1 MKRLN
6 KFFLVLFFINS
17 FSSLYAIDET
27 PETQFTKGINQR
39 TSCQAECPPF
49 KDGFF
54 GRIANFEFES
64 GATTCYVYSK
74 QSPQTA
80 IGKVVNINQHCAK
93 TMRNPIGVS
102 EIVSNTSVV
111 NSHLF
116 TLKNKLNDLYT
127 NTGATSY
134 VNLPKYMVA
143 GLLADENIIDIPTS
157 ITTNEVTL
165 NKGYTNTPNLV
176 SSDLVNPTLISRTV
190 DSLANSVTF
199 VINFLSQSDKI
210 LLSLKVMLFL
220 FVGGLSVLLAVSQQT
235 SKKISKLQNHEDVAE
250 KIFLGVFSLIVF
262 FFSVNKIETS
272 TGQISQTGYQQ
283 IIRPLM
289 YLGINTA
296 DKLTETATSSVL
308 RYKFAGVGV
317 NLQEDFQ
324 ALKDLEYKER
334 IKNNYYKTLLNECK
348 TYYNTDATSHFVS
361 LLNSNTLFPP
371 SEIIYTKG
379 IGTEE
384 KRAVNFYTRMM
395 MNSESYLDKN
405 EVPAVSYC
413 YQMERAYYNSNA
425 FISNLSQKIE
435 NYNSAI
441 SSQMEN
447 KINKMVDLTYKNIS
461 ELGFVSIVNL
471 GTTVMAFDTFS
482 LLGKNENKQEN
493 YEYKMEEFRNQSG
506 FDIQGFA
513 KPEEVGGITGIINSA
528 TYEVLTNAPYYA
540 FVPFADNMLNYIN
553 RVFNPVKES
562 LSALGSGVGAIISL
576 IPFKGEMI
584 GKAVDKVL
592 TTGTNAIV
600 DSIVGMLTIF
610 LLKSIIGALP
620 LIAIIGAGFLVIVFY
635 FLSIEILYIVI
646 PFASIFAFSTGN
658 LDIIKNLIK
667 HTFLLAL
674 KPILIVVSVIMAL
687 FAYDLLNSLNQVVV
701 TGMFEPL
708 FMLANDMQTD
718 SSAGTIENFGNY
730 INGIGAGAILLFLKS
745 TLILAT
751 SFITVFVCFYLVFNG
766 ANIILDILGM
776 RDGGFDVGGIVGDK
790 IESKQSVSKM
800 NTVV

>member
-1 MKRLN
+1 MKILS
-6 KFFLVLFFINS
+6 KFIITIFFLNS
-17 FSSLYAIDET
+17 FVFGIDSI
-27 PETQFTKGINQR
+27 PQTQFTKGVNER
-39 TSCQAECPPF
+39 TSCQVECPPF
-49 KDGFF
+49 KEGFF
-54 GRIANFEFES
+54 GRIADFNFET

-74 QSPQTA
+74 QSFQTA
-80 IGKVVNINQHCAK
+80 IGKVVNINKYCAK
-93 TMRNPIGVS
+93 TTLNPESVN
-102 EIVSNTSVV
+102 EIKSNTSTV

-116 TLKNKLNDLYT
+116 SLKDKMNDLYT
-127 NTGATSY
+127 DAGAIRY
-134 VNLPKYMVA
+134 INLPKYMVA
-143 GLLADENIIDIPTS
+143 GLLADEKIIDIPTS

-165 NKGYTNTPNLV
+165 NSGYTNTPNIV

-190 DSLANSVTF
+190 DALSNSVTF
-199 VINFLSQSDKI
+199 VINFLSSSDKI

-220 FVGGLSVLLAVSQQT
+220 FVGGLSVILAVSEQT
-235 SKKISKLQNHEDVAE
+235 TKKISQIQNHEDVAQ
-250 KIFLGVFSLIVF
+250 KVFLGVFSLIVF
-262 FFSVNKIETS
+262 FFSVNKVETT
-272 TGQISQTGYQQ
+272 TGQLSQTGYQQ
-283 IIRPLM
+283 LIRPLM
-289 YLGINTA
+289 YIGIETA

-308 RYKFAGVGV
+308 RYKFANVGI

-324 ALKDLEYKER
+324 SLKDLEYKETV
-334 IKNNYYKTLLNECK
+334 KNKYYNELFKQCK
-348 TYYNTDATSHFVS
+348 AYYNTDATQYFVKQ
-361 LLNSNTLFPP
+361 LNSNTMFPP

-379 IGTEE
+379 IGGDE
-384 KRAVNFYTRMM
+384 KRAINFYTKGM
-395 MNSESYLDKN
+395 MNSDLYLTQN
-405 EVPAVSYC
+405 EIPAVSYC
-413 YQMERAYYNSNA
+413 YQMERATYNSNA
-425 FISNLSQKIE
+425 FLNNLKFKID

-441 SSQMEN
+441 SNQMEN

-461 ELGFVSIVNL
+461 ELGFISIVNL

-493 YEYKMEEFRNQSG
+493 YEYKLEEFRNQSG
-506 FDIQGFA
+506 YDIQGFA
-513 KPEEVGGITGIINSA
+513 KPEEVGGITGVINSA

-540 FVPFADNMLNYIN
+540 FIPFSDNMLNYIN

-562 LSALGSGVGAIISL
+562 ISAFGSGVGALISL

-620 LIAIIGAGFLVIVFY
+620 LIAIIGAGFLVITFY
-635 FLSIEILYIVI
+635 FLSVEILYIVI

-674 KPILIVVSVIMAL
+674 KPILIVVSVIMAI
-687 FAYDLLNSLNQVVV
+687 FAYDVLNSLNQVVV
-701 TGMFEPL
+701 AGMFEPL
-708 FMLANDMQTD
+708 FMLTNDIQTD
-718 SSAGTIENFGNY
+718 SGSGTFDMIKNFTHGL
-730 INGIGAGAILLFLKS
+730 GAGAILLFIKS

-751 SFITVFVCFYLVFNG
+751 SFITIFVCFYLVFNG

-776 RDGGFDVGGIVGDK
+776 RDGGFDIGGVIGDK
-790 IESKQSVSKM
+790 VESKHSVAKM

>member
-1 MKRLN
+1 MKMLN
-6 KFFLVLFFINS
+6 KFIITVLFLNS
-17 FSSLYAIDET
+17 AIFGADTTT
-27 PETQFTKGINQR
+27 PETQFTKGVNER
-39 TSCQAECPPF
+39 TSCQVECPPF

-93 TMRNPIGVS
+93 TMLNPTNVN
-102 EIVSNTSVV
+102 EIKSNTNTV

-116 TLKNKLNDLYT
+116 TLKDKLNDLYT
-127 NTGATSY
+127 NTGTTKY
-134 VNLPKYMVA
+134 INLPKYMVA
-143 GLLADENIIDIPTS
+143 GLLADEKIIDIPTS

-165 NKGYTNTPNLV
+165 NSGYTNTPNLV

-190 DSLANSVTF
+190 DALSNSVTF
-199 VINFLSQSDKI
+199 IINFLSSSDKI

-220 FVGGLSVLLAVSQQT
+220 FVGALSILLALSEQT
-235 SKKISKLQNHEDVAE
+235 TKKISKLQNHEDIAQKV
-250 KIFLGVFSLIVF
+250 FLGVFSLIVF
-262 FFSVNKIETS
+262 FFSINKVETT
-272 TGQISQTGYQQ
+272 TGQLSQTGYQQ
-283 IIRPLM
+283 LIRPLM
-289 YLGINTA
+289 YVGVETA

-324 ALKDLEYKER
+324 ALKDLEFKER

-348 TYYNTDATSHFVS
+348 TYYNTDATSQYVS

-379 IGTEE
+379 LAGEE
-384 KRAVNFYTRMM
+384 KRAINFYTRGM
-395 MNSESYLDKN
+395 MNGEAYLTQN
-405 EVPAVSYC
+405 EIPAVSYC
-413 YQMERAYYNSNA
+413 YQIERASYNSNA
-425 FISNLSQKIE
+425 FLSNLSFKIE

-441 SSQMEN
+441 STQMEN
-447 KINKMVDLTYKNIS
+447 KINKIVDLTYKNIS

-493 YEYKMEEFRNQSG
+493 YEYKLEEFRNQSG
-506 FDIQGFA
+506 YDIQGFA
-513 KPEEVGGITGIINSA
+513 KPEEVGGITGVINSA

-540 FVPFADNMLNYIN
+540 FIPFSDNLLNYIN
-553 RVFNPVKES
+553 RVFNPIKES
-562 LSALGSGVGAIISL
+562 IGAIGSGVGTLISL

-584 GKAVDKVL
+584 GKAVDKIL

-620 LIAIIGAGFLVIVFY
+620 LIAIIGAGFLVITFY
-635 FLSIEILYIVI
+635 FLSVEILYIVI

-674 KPILIVVSVIMAL
+674 KPILIVVSVIMAI
-687 FAYDLLNSLNQVVV
+687 FAYDVLNSLNQVVV
-701 TGMFEPL
+701 AGMFEPL
-708 FMLANDMQTD
+708 FMLTNDIQAD
-718 SSAGTIENFGNY
+718 SGSGTFDMIQNFAHGL
-730 INGIGAGAILLFLKS
+730 GAGAILLFLKS
-745 TLILAT
+745 TLLLAT
-751 SFITVFVCFYLVFNG
+751 SFITIFVCFYLVFNG

-776 RDGGFDVGGIVGDK
+776 RDGGFDVGGVIGDK
-790 IESKQSVSKM
+790 VESKHSVAKM

>member
-1 MKRLN
+1 MKMLN
-6 KFFLVLFFINS
+6 KFTITVLFLNS
-17 FSSLYAIDET
+17 AIFGADTTT
-27 PETQFTKGINQR
+27 PETQFTKGVNER
-39 TSCQAECPPF
+39 TSCQVECPPF

-64 GATTCYVYSK
+64 GATTCYIYSK

-93 TMRNPIGVS
+93 TMLNPESVN
-102 EIVSNTSVV
+102 EIKSNTSTV

-116 TLKNKLNDLYT
+116 TLKDKLNDLYT
-127 NTGATSY
+127 NAGTTKY
-134 VNLPKYMVA
+134 INLPKYMVA
-143 GLLADENIIDIPTS
+143 GLLADEKIIDIPIS

-165 NKGYTNTPNLV
+165 NSGYTNTPNLV
-176 SSDLVNPTLISRTV
+176 SSDLVNPILISRTV
-190 DSLANSVTF
+190 DALSNSVTF
-199 VINFLSQSDKI
+199 IINFLSSSDKI

-220 FVGGLSVLLAVSQQT
+220 FVGALSILLALSEQT
-235 SKKISKLQNHEDVAE
+235 TKKISKLQNHEDIAQKV
-250 KIFLGVFSLIVF
+250 FLGVFSLIVF
-262 FFSVNKIETS
+262 FFSVNKIETT
-272 TGQISQTGYQQ
+272 TGQLSQTGYQQ

-348 TYYNTDATSHFVS
+348 TYYNTDATSHYVS

-379 IGTEE
+379 IAEEE
-384 KRAVNFYTRMM
+384 KRAINFYTRGM
-395 MNSESYLDKN
+395 MNGEAYLTQN
-405 EVPAVSYC
+405 EIPAVSYC
-413 YQMERAYYNSNA
+413 YQIERASYNSNA
-425 FISNLSQKIE
+425 FLSNLSFKIE
-435 NYNSAI
+435 NYNSAV
-441 SSQMEN
+441 STQMEN
-447 KINKMVDLTYKNIS
+447 KINKIVDLTYKNIS

-493 YEYKMEEFRNQSG
+493 YEYKLEEFRNQSG
-506 FDIQGFA
+506 YDIQGFA
-513 KPEEVGGITGIINSA
+513 KPEEVGGITGLINSA

-540 FVPFADNMLNYIN
+540 FVPFADNILKYIN

-562 LSALGSGVGAIISL
+562 ISAWTSGAETILSIM
-576 IPFKGEMI
+576 PFTR
-584 GKAVDKVL
+584 AFPKVL
-592 TTGTNAIV
+592 TIGINAV
-600 DSIVGMLTIF
+600 FDSIIGMLTIF

-620 LIAIIGAGFLVIVFY
+620 LIAIIGAGFLVITFY
-635 FLSIEILYIVI
+635 FLSVEILYIVI

-674 KPILIVVSVIMAL
+674 KPILIVFSVIMAL
-687 FAYDLLNSLNQVVV
+687 FAYDMLNSLNQVVV

-708 FMLANDMQTD
+708 FMLANDIQAD
-718 SSAGTIENFGNY
+718 SGSSPLFITGEIAPSH
-730 INGIGAGAILLFLKS
+730 GAGAILLFLKS

-766 ANIILDILGM
+766 ANIMLDILGM
-776 RDGGFDVGGIVGDK
+776 RDGGFDVGGVIGDK
-790 IESKQSVSKM
+790 VESKHSIAKM

>member
-1 MKRLN
+1 MKILN
-6 KFFLVLFFINS
+6 KLFLVLLFINS
-17 FSSLYAIDET
+17 FVYAVDET
-27 PETQFTKGINQR
+27 PETQFTKGVNER
-39 TSCQAECPPF
+39 TSCQVECPPF

-93 TMRNPIGVS
+93 TILNPTSVN
-102 EIVSNTSVV
+102 EIKSNTNTV

-116 TLKNKLNDLYT
+116 TLKDKLNDLYT
-127 NTGATSY
+127 NTGTTSY
-134 VNLPKYMVA
+134 INLPKYMVA
-143 GLLADENIIDIPTS
+143 GLLADERIIDIPTS

-165 NKGYTNTPNLV
+165 NSGYTNTPNLV

-220 FVGGLSVLLAVSQQT
+220 FVGGLSVILAVSQQT
-235 SKKISKLQNHEDVAE
+235 SKKISKMQNHEDVAE
-250 KIFLGVFSLIVF
+250 KIFLGIFSLIVF
-262 FFSVNKIETS
+262 FFSVNKIETT

-289 YLGINTA
+289 YLGVNTA

-324 ALKDLEYKER
+324 ALKDLEYKEK

-425 FISNLSQKIE
+425 FLSNLSQKIE

-506 FDIQGFA
+506 YDIQGFA
-513 KPEEVGGITGIINSA
+513 KPEEVGGITGVINSA

-562 LSALGSGVGAIISL
+562 MSAFSSGVGAIISL

-592 TTGTNAIV
+592 TTGTNAII

-610 LLKSIIGALP
+610 LLKSIVGALP
-620 LIAIIGAGFLVIVFY
+620 LIAIIGAGFLVITFY
-635 FLSIEILYIVI
+635 FLSVEILYIVI

-687 FAYDLLNSLNQVVV
+687 FAYDMLNSLNQVVV

-718 SSAGTIENFGNY
+718 SGSGTFESVGNY

-745 TLILAT
+745 TLVLAT

>member
-1 MKRLN
+1 MKMLN
-6 KFFLVLFFINS
+6 KFIITVLFLNS
-17 FSSLYAIDET
+17 AIFGADTTT
-27 PETQFTKGINQR
+27 PETQFTKGVNER
-39 TSCQAECPPF
+39 TSCQVECPPF

-74 QSPQTA
+74 QSPQIA
-80 IGKVVNINQHCAK
+80 IRKVVNINQHCAK
-93 TMRNPIGVS
+93 TMLNPESVN
-102 EIVSNTSVV
+102 EIKSNTSTV

-116 TLKNKLNDLYT
+116 TLKDKLNDLYT
-127 NTGATSY
+127 NAGITKY

-143 GLLADENIIDIPTS
+143 GLLADEKIIDIPTS
-157 ITTNEVTL
+157 ITMNEVTL
-165 NKGYTNTPNLV
+165 NSGYSNTPNLV
-176 SSDLVNPTLISRTV
+176 SSDLVNSTLISRTV
-190 DSLANSVTF
+190 DALSNSVTF
-199 VINFLSQSDKI
+199 IINFLSSSDKI

-220 FVGGLSVLLAVSQQT
+220 FVGALSILLAVSEQT
-235 SKKISKLQNHEDVAE
+235 TKKISKLQNHEDIAQKV
-250 KIFLGVFSLIVF
+250 FLGVFSLIVF
-262 FFSVNKIETS
+262 FFSVNKIETT
-272 TGQISQTGYQQ
+272 TGQLSQTGYQQ

-348 TYYNTDATSHFVS
+348 TYYNTDATSHYVS

-379 IGTEE
+379 IAEEE
-384 KRAVNFYTRMM
+384 KRAINFYTRGM
-395 MNSESYLDKN
+395 MNGEAYLTQN
-405 EVPAVSYC
+405 EIPAVSYC

-425 FISNLSQKIE
+425 FLSNLSFKIE

-447 KINKMVDLTYKNIS
+447 KINKMIDLTYKNIS

-482 LLGKNENKQEN
+482 LLGQNENKQEN
-493 YEYKMEEFRNQSG
+493 YEYKLEEFRNQSG
-506 FDIQGFA
+506 YDIQGFA
-513 KPEEVGGITGIINSA
+513 KPEEVGGITGVINSA

-540 FVPFADNMLNYIN
+540 FIPFSDNMLNYIN

-562 LSALGSGVGAIISL
+562 IGAIGSGVGALISL
-576 IPFKGEMI
+576 IPFKGEML

-620 LIAIIGAGFLVIVFY
+620 LIAIIGAGFLVITFY
-635 FLSIEILYIVI
+635 FLSVEILYIVI

-674 KPILIVVSVIMAL
+674 KPILIVVSVIIAI
-687 FAYDLLNSLNQVVV
+687 FAYDVLNSLNQVVV
-701 TGMFEPL
+701 AGMFEPL
-708 FMLANDMQTD
+708 FMLTNDIQAD
-718 SSAGTIENFGNY
+718 SGSGTFDMIQNFAHGL
-730 INGIGAGAILLFLKS
+730 GAGAILLFLKS
-745 TLILAT
+745 TLLLAT
-751 SFITVFVCFYLVFNG
+751 SFITIFVCFYLVFNG

-776 RDGGFDVGGIVGDK
+776 RDGGFDVGGVIGDK
-790 IESKQSVSKM
+790 VESKHSVAKM

>member
-1 MKRLN
+1 MKILN
-6 KFFLVLFFINS
+6 KLFLVLLFINS
-17 FSSLYAIDET
+17 FVYAVDET
-27 PETQFTKGINQR
+27 PETQFTKGVNER
-39 TSCQAECPPF
+39 TSCQVECPPF
-49 KDGFF
+49 KDRFF

-80 IGKVVNINQHCAK
+80 IGKVVNVNQHCTK
-93 TMRNPIGVS
+93 TILNPTSVN
-102 EIVSNTSVV
+102 EIKSNTNTV

-116 TLKNKLNDLYT
+116 TLKDKLNDLYT
-127 NTGATSY
+127 NTGTTSY
-134 VNLPKYMVA
+134 INLPKYMVA
-143 GLLADENIIDIPTS
+143 GLLADERIIDIPTS

-165 NKGYTNTPNLV
+165 NSGYTNTPNLV

-220 FVGGLSVLLAVSQQT
+220 FVGGLSVILAVSQQT
-235 SKKISKLQNHEDVAE
+235 TKKISKMQNHEDVAE

-262 FFSVNKIETS
+262 FFSVNKIETT

-289 YLGINTA
+289 YLGVSTA

-348 TYYNTDATSHFVS
+348 TYYNTDATSNYVS

-384 KRAVNFYTRMM
+384 KRPINFYTRSM

-425 FISNLSQKIE
+425 FLSNLSQKIE

-513 KPEEVGGITGIINSA
+513 KPEEVGGITGVINSA

-562 LSALGSGVGAIISL
+562 MSAFSSGVGAIISL

-592 TTGTNAIV
+592 TTGTNAII

-610 LLKSIIGALP
+610 LLKSIVGALP

-635 FLSIEILYIVI
+635 FLSVEILYIVI

-687 FAYDLLNSLNQVVV
+687 FAYDMLNSLNQVVV

-718 SSAGTIENFGNY
+718 SSTGTENFGNY

-745 TLILAT
+745 TLVLAT

>member
-1 MKRLN
+1 MKLIRI
-6 KFFLVLFFINS
+6 FFAILLLNS
-17 FSSLYAIDET
+17 FVFGVESST
-27 PETQFTKGINQR
+27 PETQFTKGVNER
-39 TSCQAECPPF
+39 TNCEAECPPF

-74 QSPQTA
+74 QSPQLA
-80 IGKVVNINQHCAK
+80 IGKVVNVNQHCAK
-93 TMRNPIGVS
+93 TMANPNKVA
-102 EIVSNTSVV
+102 EIDSNTSTV

-116 TLKNKLNDLYT
+116 TLKDKLNDLYT
-127 NTGATSY
+127 DTGATSY

-143 GLLADENIIDIPTS
+143 GLMADERIIDIPTS

-165 NKGYTNTPNLV
+165 NSGYTNTPNIV

-220 FVGGLSVLLAVSQQT
+220 FVGALSVFLAVSEQT
-235 SKKISKLQNHEDVAE
+235 TKKISKLQNHEDTAQKV
-250 KIFLGVFSLIVF
+250 FLGVFSLIVF
-262 FFSVNKIETS
+262 FFSVNKIETT

-283 IIRPLM
+283 IIRPLL
-289 YLGINTA
+289 YFGVTTA

-308 RYKFAGVGV
+308 RYKFANVGV

-324 ALKDLEYKER
+324 SLKDLEHKEE
-334 IKNNYYKTLLNECK
+334 IKNKYYKSILDNCK
-348 TYYNTDATSHFVS
+348 SYYNTDATSHYVKM
-361 LLNSNTLFPP
+361 LNSNTLFPP

-379 IGTEE
+379 IADEE
-384 KRAVNFYTRMM
+384 KRAINFYTRMM
-395 MNSESYLDKN
+395 MNDESYLDKN
-405 EVPAVSYC
+405 ELPAVSYC

-513 KPEEVGGITGIINSA
+513 KPEEVGGITGVINSA

-562 LSALGSGVGAIISL
+562 MSALGSGVGAIISL
-576 IPFKGEMI
+576 IPFKGEII

-592 TTGTNAIV
+592 STGTNAIV
-600 DSIVGMLTIF
+600 DSIVGLITIF
-610 LLKSIIGALP
+610 LLKSIVGALP
-620 LIAIIGAGFLVIVFY
+620 LIAIIGAGFLVITFY
-635 FLSIEILYIVI
+635 FLSVEILYIVI

-687 FAYDLLNSLNQVVV
+687 FAYDMLNSLNQVVV
-701 TGMFEPL
+701 AGMFEPL
-708 FMLANDMQTD
+708 FMLANDIQND
-718 SSAGTIENFGNY
+718 SGSDTFDMAQNIAHGL
-730 INGIGAGAILLFLKS
+730 GAGAILLFLKS
-745 TLILAT
+745 TLVLAT
-751 SFITVFVCFYLVFNG
+751 AFITVFVCFYLVFNG
-766 ANIILDILGM
+766 ANIILDILGI
-776 RDGGFDVGGIVGDK
+776 RDGGFDVGGVIGDK
-790 IESKQSVSKM
+790 IESKHSVSKM

>member
-1 MKRLN
+1 MKMLN
-6 KFFLVLFFINS
+6 KFIITVLFLNS
-17 FSSLYAIDET
+17 AIFGADTT
-27 PETQFTKGINQR
+27 PETQFTKGVNER
-39 TSCQAECPPF
+39 TSCQVECPPF

-93 TMRNPIGVS
+93 TMLNPTNVN
-102 EIVSNTSVV
+102 EIKSNTNTV

-116 TLKNKLNDLYT
+116 TLKDKLNDLYT
-127 NTGATSY
+127 NAGTTKY
-134 VNLPKYMVA
+134 INLPKYMVA
-143 GLLADENIIDIPTS
+143 GLLADEKIIDIPTS

-165 NKGYTNTPNLV
+165 NSGYTNTPNLV

-190 DSLANSVTF
+190 DALSNSVTF
-199 VINFLSQSDKI
+199 IINFLSSSDKI

-220 FVGGLSVLLAVSQQT
+220 FVGALSILLALSEQT
-235 SKKISKLQNHEDVAE
+235 TKKISKLQNHEDIAQKV
-250 KIFLGVFSLIVF
+250 FLGVFSLIVF

-272 TGQISQTGYQQ
+272 TGQLSQTGYQQ

-324 ALKDLEYKER
+324 ALKDLEFKER

-348 TYYNTDATSHFVS
+348 TYYNTDATSQYVS

-379 IGTEE
+379 LAGEE
-384 KRAVNFYTRMM
+384 KRAINFYTRGM
-395 MNSESYLDKN
+395 MNGEAYLTQN
-405 EVPAVSYC
+405 EIPAVSYC
-413 YQMERAYYNSNA
+413 YQIERASYNSNA
-425 FISNLSQKIE
+425 FLSNLSFKIE

-441 SSQMEN
+441 STQMEN
-447 KINKMVDLTYKNIS
+447 KINKIVDLTYKNIS

-493 YEYKMEEFRNQSG
+493 YEYKLEEFRNQSG
-506 FDIQGFA
+506 YDIQGFA
-513 KPEEVGGITGIINSA
+513 KPEEVGGITGLINSA

-540 FVPFADNMLNYIN
+540 FVPFADNILKYIN

-562 LSALGSGVGAIISL
+562 ISAWTSGAETILSIM
-576 IPFKGEMI
+576 PFTR
-584 GKAVDKVL
+584 AFPKVL
-592 TTGTNAIV
+592 TIGINAV
-600 DSIVGMLTIF
+600 FDSIIGMLTIF

-620 LIAIIGAGFLVIVFY
+620 LIAIIGAGFLVITFY
-635 FLSIEILYIVI
+635 FLSVEILYIVI

-674 KPILIVVSVIMAL
+674 KPILIVFSVIMAL
-687 FAYDLLNSLNQVVV
+687 FAYDMLNSLNQVVV

-708 FMLANDMQTD
+708 FMLANDIQAD
-718 SSAGTIENFGNY
+718 SGSSPFFITGEITPSH
-730 INGIGAGAILLFLKS
+730 GAGAILLFLKS

-766 ANIILDILGM
+766 ANIMLDILGM
-776 RDGGFDVGGIVGDK
+776 RDGGFDVGGVIGDK
-790 IESKQSVSKM
+790 VESKHSIAKM

>member
-1 MKRLN
+1 MKMLN
-6 KFFLVLFFINS
+6 KFIITVLFLNS
-17 FSSLYAIDET
+17 AIFGADTTT
-27 PETQFTKGINQR
+27 PETQFTKGVNER
-39 TSCQAECPPF
+39 TSCQVECPPF

-93 TMRNPIGVS
+93 MMLNPTNVN
-102 EIVSNTSVV
+102 EIKSNTNTV

-116 TLKNKLNDLYT
+116 TLKDKLNDLYT
-127 NTGATSY
+127 NTGTTKY

-143 GLLADENIIDIPTS
+143 GLLADEKIIDIPTS
-157 ITTNEVTL
+157 ITMNEVTL
-165 NKGYTNTPNLV
+165 NSGYSNTPNLV
-176 SSDLVNPTLISRTV
+176 SSDLVNSTLISRTV
-190 DSLANSVTF
+190 DALSNSVTF
-199 VINFLSQSDKI
+199 IINFLSSSDKI

-220 FVGGLSVLLAVSQQT
+220 FVGALSILLAVSEQT
-235 SKKISKLQNHEDVAE
+235 TKKISKLQNHEDIAQKV
-250 KIFLGVFSLIVF
+250 FLGVFSLIVF

-272 TGQISQTGYQQ
+272 TGQLSQTGYQQ

-324 ALKDLEYKER
+324 ALKDLEFKER

-348 TYYNTDATSHFVS
+348 TYYNTDATSHYVK

-379 IGTEE
+379 IAEEE
-384 KRAVNFYTRMM
+384 KRAINFYTRMM

-413 YQMERAYYNSNA
+413 YQMERAYYNSKA
-425 FISNLSQKIE
+425 FLSNLSFKIE

-441 SSQMEN
+441 SNQMEN
-447 KINKMVDLTYKNIS
+447 KINKMVDLTYKNMS

-493 YEYKMEEFRNQSG
+493 YEYKLEEFRNQSG
-506 FDIQGFA
+506 YDIQGFA
-513 KPEEVGGITGIINSA
+513 KPEEVGGITGVINSA

-540 FVPFADNMLNYIN
+540 FIPFSDNLLNYIN
-553 RVFNPVKES
+553 RVFNPIKES
-562 LSALGSGVGAIISL
+562 IGAIGSGVGTLISL

-584 GKAVDKVL
+584 GKAVDKIL

-620 LIAIIGAGFLVIVFY
+620 LIAIIGAGFLVITFY
-635 FLSIEILYIVI
+635 FLSVEILYIVI

-674 KPILIVVSVIMAL
+674 KPILIVVSVIMAI
-687 FAYDLLNSLNQVVV
+687 FAYDVLNSLNQVVV
-701 TGMFEPL
+701 AGMFEPL
-708 FMLANDMQTD
+708 FMLTNDIQAD
-718 SSAGTIENFGNY
+718 SGSGTFDMIQNFTHGL
-730 INGIGAGAILLFLKS
+730 GAGAILLFLKS
-745 TLILAT
+745 TLLLAT
-751 SFITVFVCFYLVFNG
+751 SFITIFVCFYLVFNG

-776 RDGGFDVGGIVGDK
+776 RDGGFDVGGMIGDK
-790 IESKQSVSKM
+790 VESKHSVAKM

>member
-1 MKRLN
+1 MKILN
-6 KFFLVLFFINS
+6 KLFLVLLILNS
-17 FSSLYAIDET
+17 IVFGADTTT
-27 PETQFTKGINQR
+27 PETQFTKGVNER
-39 TSCQAECPPF
+39 TSCQVECPPF

-93 TMRNPIGVS
+93 TILNPTSVN
-102 EIVSNTSVV
+102 EIKSNTNTV

-116 TLKNKLNDLYT
+116 TLKDKLNDLYT
-127 NTGATSY
+127 NTGITSY
-134 VNLPKYMVA
+134 INLPKYMVA
-143 GLLADENIIDIPTS
+143 GLLADERIIDIPTS

-165 NKGYTNTPNLV
+165 NSGYTNTPNIV

-220 FVGGLSVLLAVSQQT
+220 FVGGLSVILAVSQQT
-235 SKKISKLQNHEDVAE
+235 TKKISKMQNHEDVAE

-262 FFSVNKIETS
+262 FFSVNKIETT

-289 YLGINTA
+289 YLGVNTA

-348 TYYNTDATSHFVS
+348 TYYNTDATSNYVS

-384 KRAVNFYTRMM
+384 KRPINFYTRSM

-425 FISNLSQKIE
+425 FLSNLSQKIE

-441 SSQMEN
+441 STQMEN

-493 YEYKMEEFRNQSG
+493 YEYKLEEFRNQSG
-506 FDIQGFA
+506 YDIQGFA
-513 KPEEVGGITGIINSA
+513 KPEEVGGITGVINSA

-562 LSALGSGVGAIISL
+562 MSAFSSGVGAIISL

-610 LLKSIIGALP
+610 LLKSIVGALP

-635 FLSIEILYIVI
+635 FLSVEILYIVI

-687 FAYDLLNSLNQVVV
+687 FAYDMLNSLNQVVV
-701 TGMFEPL
+701 AGMFEPL

-718 SSAGTIENFGNY
+718 SGSGTFESVGNY

-745 TLILAT
+745 TLVLAT

>member
-1 MKRLN
+1 MKILN
-6 KFFLVLFFINS
+6 KFFLVLLILNS
-17 FSSLYAIDET
+17 IVFGADTTT
-27 PETQFTKGINQR
+27 PETQFTKGVNER
-39 TSCQAECPPF
+39 TSCQVECPPF

-80 IGKVVNINQHCAK
+80 IGKVVNVNQHCAK
-93 TMRNPIGVS
+93 TILNPTSVN
-102 EIVSNTSVV
+102 EIKSNTNTV

-127 NTGATSY
+127 NTGTTSY
-134 VNLPKYMVA
+134 INLAKYMVA
-143 GLLADENIIDIPTS
+143 GLLADERIIDIPTS

-165 NKGYTNTPNLV
+165 NSGYTNTPNLV

-220 FVGGLSVLLAVSQQT
+220 FVGGLSVILAVSQQT
-235 SKKISKLQNHEDVAE
+235 SKKISKIQNHEDVTE

-262 FFSVNKIETS
+262 FFSVNKIETT

-289 YLGINTA
+289 YLGVNTA

-348 TYYNTDATSHFVS
+348 TYYNTDATSHYVS

-384 KRAVNFYTRMM
+384 KRPINFYTRSM

-425 FISNLSQKIE
+425 FLSNLSQKIE

-441 SSQMEN
+441 STQMEN

-493 YEYKMEEFRNQSG
+493 YEYKLEEFRNQSG
-506 FDIQGFA
+506 YDIQGFA
-513 KPEEVGGITGIINSA
+513 KPEEVGGITGVINSA

-540 FVPFADNMLNYIN
+540 FIPFADNMLNYIN

-562 LSALGSGVGAIISL
+562 MSAFSSGVGAIISL

-610 LLKSIIGALP
+610 LLKSIVGALP

-635 FLSIEILYIVI
+635 FLSVEILYIVI

-667 HTFLLAL
+667 YTFLLAL

-687 FAYDLLNSLNQVVV
+687 FAYDMLNSLNQVVV

-718 SSAGTIENFGNY
+718 SGTGTENFGNY

-745 TLILAT
+745 TLVLAT

>member
-1 MKRLN
+1 MKILN
-6 KFFLVLFFINS
+6 KLFLVLLVINS
-17 FSSLYAIDET
+17 FSSLYAIAET
-27 PETQFTKGINQR
+27 PETQFTKGVNER
-39 TSCQAECPPF
+39 TSCQVECPPF

-80 IGKVVNINQHCAK
+80 IGKVVNVNQHCAK
-93 TMRNPIGVS
+93 TILNPTSVN
-102 EIVSNTSVV
+102 EIKSNTNTV

-116 TLKNKLNDLYT
+116 TLKDKLNNLYT
-127 NTGATSY
+127 NTGTTSY
-134 VNLPKYMVA
+134 INLPKYMVA
-143 GLLADENIIDIPTS
+143 GLLADERIIDIPTS

-165 NKGYTNTPNLV
+165 NSGYTNTPNLV

-220 FVGGLSVLLAVSQQT
+220 FVGGLSVILAVSQQT
-235 SKKISKLQNHEDVAE
+235 TKKISKMQNHEDVAE

-262 FFSVNKIETS
+262 FFSVNKIETT

-289 YLGINTA
+289 YLGVNTA

-348 TYYNTDATSHFVS
+348 TYYNTDATSHYVS

-384 KRAVNFYTRMM
+384 KRAINFYTRSM

-425 FISNLSQKIE
+425 FLSNLSQKIE

-441 SSQMEN
+441 STQMEN

-493 YEYKMEEFRNQSG
+493 YEYKLEEFRNQSG
-506 FDIQGFA
+506 YDIQGFA
-513 KPEEVGGITGIINSA
+513 KPEEVGGITGVINSA

-540 FVPFADNMLNYIN
+540 FIPFADNMLNYIN

-562 LSALGSGVGAIISL
+562 MSAFGSGVGAIISL

-610 LLKSIIGALP
+610 LLKSIVGALP

-635 FLSIEILYIVI
+635 FLSVEILYIVI

-687 FAYDLLNSLNQVVV
+687 FAYDMLNSLNQVVV

-718 SSAGTIENFGNY
+718 SSSGTFESVGNY
-730 INGIGAGAILLFLKS
+730 INDIGAGAILLFLKS
-745 TLILAT
+745 TLVLAT

>member
-1 MKRLN
+1 MKILN
-6 KFFLVLFFINS
+6 KLFLVLLFINS
-17 FSSLYAIDET
+17 FVYAVDET
-27 PETQFTKGINQR
+27 PETQFTKGVNER
-39 TSCQAECPPF
+39 TSCQVECPPF
-49 KDGFF
+49 KDEFF

-80 IGKVVNINQHCAK
+80 IGKVVNVNQHCAK
-93 TMRNPIGVS
+93 TILNPTSVN
-102 EIVSNTSVV
+102 EIKSNTNTV

-116 TLKNKLNDLYT
+116 SLKDKLNDLYT
-127 NTGATSY
+127 NTGTTSY
-134 VNLPKYMVA
+134 INLPKYMVA
-143 GLLADENIIDIPTS
+143 GLLADERIIDIPTS

-165 NKGYTNTPNLV
+165 NSGYTNTPNIV

-220 FVGGLSVLLAVSQQT
+220 FVGGLSVILAVSQQT
-235 SKKISKLQNHEDVAE
+235 SKKISKMQNHEDVAE
-250 KIFLGVFSLIVF
+250 KIFLGIFSLIVF
-262 FFSVNKIETS
+262 FFSVNKIETT

-289 YLGINTA
+289 YLGVNTA

-324 ALKDLEYKER
+324 ALKDLEYKEK

-361 LLNSNTLFPP
+361 LLNSNTLFPA

-379 IGTEE
+379 LAGEE
-384 KRAVNFYTRMM
+384 KRAINFYTRGM

-425 FISNLSQKIE
+425 FLSNLSQKIE

-441 SSQMEN
+441 STQMEN
-447 KINKMVDLTYKNIS
+447 KINKMVDITYKNIS

-493 YEYKMEEFRNQSG
+493 YEYKLEEFRNQSG
-506 FDIQGFA
+506 YDIQGFA
-513 KPEEVGGITGIINSA
+513 KPEEVGGITGVINSA

-562 LSALGSGVGAIISL
+562 MSAFSSGVGAIISL

-610 LLKSIIGALP
+610 LLKSIVGALP

-635 FLSIEILYIVI
+635 FLSVEILYIVI

-687 FAYDLLNSLNQVVV
+687 FAYDMLNSLNQVVV

-718 SSAGTIENFGNY
+718 SGSGTFESVGNY

-745 TLILAT
+745 TLVLAT

>member
-1 MKRLN
+1 MKILN
-6 KFFLVLFFINS
+6 KFFLILLILNS
-17 FSSLYAIDET
+17 IVFGADTTT
-27 PETQFTKGINQR
+27 PETQFTKGVNER
-39 TSCQAECPPF
+39 TSCQVECPPF

-64 GATTCYVYSK
+64 GATTCYVYHK
-74 QSPQTA
+74 QSRQIA
-80 IGKVVNINQHCAK
+80 IGKVVNVNQHCAK
-93 TMRNPIGVS
+93 TILNPTSVN
-102 EIVSNTSVV
+102 EIKSNTNTV

-116 TLKNKLNDLYT
+116 TLKDKLNDLYT
-127 NTGATSY
+127 NTGTTSY
-134 VNLPKYMVA
+134 INLPKYMVA
-143 GLLADENIIDIPTS
+143 GLLADERIIDIPTS

-165 NKGYTNTPNLV
+165 NSGYTNTPNIV

-190 DSLANSVTF
+190 DSLSNSVTF

-220 FVGGLSVLLAVSQQT
+220 FVGGLSVILAVSQQT
-235 SKKISKLQNHEDVAE
+235 SKKISKIQNHEDVAE

-262 FFSVNKIETS
+262 FFSVNKIETT

-308 RYKFAGVGV
+308 RYKFASVGV

-334 IKNNYYKTLLNECK
+334 IKNNYYKTFLNECK
-348 TYYNTDATSHFVS
+348 AYYNTDATSSIVS

-384 KRAVNFYTRMM
+384 KRPINFYTRMM
-395 MNSESYLDKN
+395 MNDESYLDKN

-413 YQMERAYYNSNA
+413 YQIERAYYNSNA
-425 FISNLSQKIE
+425 FLSNLSQKIE

-441 SSQMEN
+441 SSQMEY

-493 YEYKMEEFRNQSG
+493 YEYKLEEFRNRSG
-506 FDIQGFA
+506 YDIQGFA

-562 LSALGSGVGAIISL
+562 ISAFGSGVGALVSL

-600 DSIVGMLTIF
+600 DSIVGMFTIF
-610 LLKSIIGALP
+610 LLKSIVGALP

-635 FLSIEILYIVI
+635 FLSVEILYIVI

-687 FAYDLLNSLNQVVV
+687 FAYDMLNSLNQVVV

-718 SSAGTIENFGNY
+718 NDSGTFNMAQNFAH
-730 INGIGAGAILLFLKS
+730 GIGTGAILLFLKT
-745 TLILAT
+745 TLVLAT
-751 SFITVFVCFYLVFNG
+751 SFLTVFVCFYLVFNG

-790 IESKQSVSKM
+790 IESKQSISKM

>member
-1 MKRLN
+1 MKILN
-6 KFFLVLFFINS
+6 KFIITVLFLNS
-17 FSSLYAIDET
+17 AVFGADTTT
-27 PETQFTKGINQR
+27 PETQFTKGVNER
-39 TSCQAECPPF
+39 TSCQVECPPF
-49 KDGFF
+49 KDSFF

-93 TMRNPIGVS
+93 TMLNPKNVN
-102 EIVSNTSVV
+102 EIKSNTNTV

-116 TLKNKLNDLYT
+116 TLKDKLNDLYT
-127 NTGATSY
+127 NAGTTKY
-134 VNLPKYMVA
+134 INLPKYMVA
-143 GLLADENIIDIPTS
+143 GLLADEKIIDIPTS

-165 NKGYTNTPNLV
+165 NSGYTNTPNLV

-190 DSLANSVTF
+190 DALSNSVTF
-199 VINFLSQSDKI
+199 IINFLSSSDKI

-220 FVGGLSVLLAVSQQT
+220 FVGGLSVILAVSEQT
-235 SKKISKLQNHEDVAE
+235 TKKISQIQNHEDIAQKV
-250 KIFLGVFSLIVF
+250 FLGVFSLIVF

-272 TGQISQTGYQQ
+272 TGQLSQTGYQQ

-324 ALKDLEYKER
+324 ALKDLEFKER

-348 TYYNTDATSHFVS
+348 TYYNTDATSQYVS

-379 IGTEE
+379 LAGEE
-384 KRAVNFYTRMM
+384 KRAINFYTRMM

-413 YQMERAYYNSNA
+413 YQMERAYYNSKA
-425 FISNLSQKIE
+425 FLSNLSFKIE

-441 SSQMEN
+441 SNQMEN
-447 KINKMVDLTYKNIS
+447 KINKMVDLTYKNMS

-493 YEYKMEEFRNQSG
+493 YEYKLEEFRNQSG
-506 FDIQGFA
+506 YDIQGFA
-513 KPEEVGGITGIINSA
+513 KPEEVGGITGVINSA

-540 FVPFADNMLNYIN
+540 FIPFSDNLLNYIN
-553 RVFNPVKES
+553 RVFNPIKES
-562 LSALGSGVGAIISL
+562 IGAIGSGVGTLISL

-584 GKAVDKVL
+584 GKAVDKIL

-620 LIAIIGAGFLVIVFY
+620 LIAIIGAGFLVITFY
-635 FLSIEILYIVI
+635 FLSVEILYIVI

-674 KPILIVVSVIMAL
+674 KPILIVVSVIMAI
-687 FAYDLLNSLNQVVV
+687 FAYDVLNSLNQVVV
-701 TGMFEPL
+701 AGMFEPL
-708 FMLANDMQTD
+708 FMLTNDIQAD
-718 SSAGTIENFGNY
+718 SGSGTFDMIQNFAHGL
-730 INGIGAGAILLFLKS
+730 GAGAILLFLKS
-745 TLILAT
+745 TLLLAT
-751 SFITVFVCFYLVFNG
+751 SFITIFVCFYLVFNG

-776 RDGGFDVGGIVGDK
+776 RDGGFDVGGVIGDK
-790 IESKQSVSKM
+790 VESKHSVAKM

>member
-1 MKRLN
+1 MKILN
-6 KFFLVLFFINS
+6 KLFLVLLILNS
-17 FSSLYAIDET
+17 IVFGADTTT
-27 PETQFTKGINQR
+27 PETQFTKGVNER
-39 TSCQAECPPF
+39 TSCQVECPPF

-80 IGKVVNINQHCAK
+80 IGKVVNVNQHCAK
-93 TMRNPIGVS
+93 TILNPTSVN
-102 EIVSNTSVV
+102 EIKSNTNTV

-116 TLKNKLNDLYT
+116 TLKDKLNDLYT
-127 NTGATSY
+127 NTGTTSY
-134 VNLPKYMVA
+134 INLPKYMVA
-143 GLLADENIIDIPTS
+143 GLLADERIIDIPTS

-165 NKGYTNTPNLV
+165 NSGYTNTPNIV

-220 FVGGLSVLLAVSQQT
+220 FVGGLSVILAVSQQT
-235 SKKISKLQNHEDVAE
+235 SKKISKMQNHEDVAE
-250 KIFLGVFSLIVF
+250 KIFLGIFSLIVF
-262 FFSVNKIETS
+262 FFSVNKIETT

-289 YLGINTA
+289 YLGVNTA

-324 ALKDLEYKER
+324 ALKDLEYKEK

-361 LLNSNTLFPP
+361 LLNSNTLFPA

-379 IGTEE
+379 LAGEE
-384 KRAVNFYTRMM
+384 KRAINFYTRGM

-425 FISNLSQKIE
+425 FLSNLSQKIE

-493 YEYKMEEFRNQSG
+493 YEYKLEEFRNQSG
-506 FDIQGFA
+506 YDIQGFA
-513 KPEEVGGITGIINSA
+513 KPEEVGGITGVINSA

-562 LSALGSGVGAIISL
+562 MSAFSSGVGAIISL

-592 TTGTNAIV
+592 TTGTNAII

-610 LLKSIIGALP
+610 LLKSIVGALP
-620 LIAIIGAGFLVIVFY
+620 LIAIIGAGFLVITFY
-635 FLSIEILYIVI
+635 FLSVEILYIVI

-687 FAYDLLNSLNQVVV
+687 FAYDMLNSLNQVVV
-701 TGMFEPL
+701 AGMFEPL

-718 SSAGTIENFGNY
+718 SGSGTFESVGNY

-745 TLILAT
+745 TLVLAT

>member
-1 MKRLN
+1 MKILN

-93 TMRNPIGVS
+93 TILNPISVN
-102 EIVSNTSVV
+102 EIKSNTNTV

-116 TLKNKLNDLYT
+116 SLKDKLNDLYT
-127 NTGATSY
+127 NTGTTSY
-134 VNLPKYMVA
+134 INLPKYMVA
-143 GLLADENIIDIPTS
+143 GLLADERIIDIPTS

-165 NKGYTNTPNLV
+165 NSGYTNTPNIV

-262 FFSVNKIETS
+262 FFSVNKIETT
-272 TGQISQTGYQQ
+272 TGQISQTSYQQ

-324 ALKDLEYKER
+324 ALKDLEYKEK

-562 LSALGSGVGAIISL
+562 ISAFGSGVGAIISL

-610 LLKSIIGALP
+610 LLKSIVGALP

-635 FLSIEILYIVI
+635 FLSVEILYIVI

-687 FAYDLLNSLNQVVV
+687 FAYDMLNSLNQVVV

-718 SSAGTIENFGNY
+718 SGSGTFESVGNY

-745 TLILAT
+745 TLVLAT

>member
-1 MKRLN
+1 MKILN
-6 KFFLVLFFINS
+6 KLFLVLLILNS
-17 FSSLYAIDET
+17 IVFGADTTT
-27 PETQFTKGINQR
+27 PETQFTKGVNER

-93 TMRNPIGVS
+93 TILNPTSVN
-102 EIVSNTSVV
+102 EIKSNTNTV

-116 TLKNKLNDLYT
+116 SLKDKLNDLYT
-127 NTGATSY
+127 NTGTTLY
-134 VNLPKYMVA
+134 INLPKYMVA
-143 GLLADENIIDIPTS
+143 GLLADERIIDIPTS

-165 NKGYTNTPNLV
+165 NSGYTNTPNIV

-220 FVGGLSVLLAVSQQT
+220 FVGGLSVILAVSQQT
-235 SKKISKLQNHEDVAE
+235 TKKISKMQNHEDVAE

-262 FFSVNKIETS
+262 FFSVNKIETT

-289 YLGINTA
+289 YLGVNTA

-348 TYYNTDATSHFVS
+348 TYYNTDATSNYVS

-384 KRAVNFYTRMM
+384 KRPINFYTRSM

-425 FISNLSQKIE
+425 FLSNLSQKIE

-441 SSQMEN
+441 STQMEN

-493 YEYKMEEFRNQSG
+493 YEYKLEEFRNQSG
-506 FDIQGFA
+506 YDIQGFA
-513 KPEEVGGITGIINSA
+513 KPEEVGGITGVINSA

-562 LSALGSGVGAIISL
+562 MSAFSSGVGAIISL

-610 LLKSIIGALP
+610 LLKSIVGALP

-635 FLSIEILYIVI
+635 FLSVEILYIVI

-687 FAYDLLNSLNQVVV
+687 FAYDMLNSLNQVVV
-701 TGMFEPL
+701 AGMFEPL

-718 SSAGTIENFGNY
+718 SGSGTENFGNY

-745 TLILAT
+745 TLVLAT

>member
-1 MKRLN
+1 MKILN
-6 KFFLVLFFINS
+6 KLFLVLLILNS
-17 FSSLYAIDET
+17 IVFGADTTT
-27 PETQFTKGINQR
+27 PETQFTKGVNER
-39 TSCQAECPPF
+39 TSCQVECPPF

-93 TMRNPIGVS
+93 TILNPTSVN
-102 EIVSNTSVV
+102 EIKSNTNTV

-116 TLKNKLNDLYT
+116 SLKDKLNDLYT
-127 NTGATSY
+127 NTGTTLY
-134 VNLPKYMVA
+134 INLPKYMVA
-143 GLLADENIIDIPTS
+143 GLLADERIIDIPTS

-165 NKGYTNTPNLV
+165 NSGYTNTPNIV

-220 FVGGLSVLLAVSQQT
+220 FVGGLSVILAVSQQT
-235 SKKISKLQNHEDVAE
+235 TKKISKMQNHEDVAE
-250 KIFLGVFSLIVF
+250 KIFLGIFSLIVF
-262 FFSVNKIETS
+262 FFSVNKIETT

-289 YLGINTA
+289 YLGVNTA

-324 ALKDLEYKER
+324 ALKDLEYKEK

-361 LLNSNTLFPP
+361 LLNSNTLFPA

-379 IGTEE
+379 LAGEE
-384 KRAVNFYTRMM
+384 KRAINFYTRGM

-425 FISNLSQKIE
+425 FLSNLSQKIE

-441 SSQMEN
+441 STQMEN

-513 KPEEVGGITGIINSA
+513 KPEEVGGITGVINSA

-562 LSALGSGVGAIISL
+562 MSAFSSGVGAIISL

-592 TTGTNAIV
+592 TTGTNAII

-610 LLKSIIGALP
+610 LLKSIVGALP
-620 LIAIIGAGFLVIVFY
+620 LIAIIGAGFLVITFY

-687 FAYDLLNSLNQVVV
+687 FAYDMLNSLNQVVV
-701 TGMFEPL
+701 AGMFEPL

-718 SSAGTIENFGNY
+718 SGSGTFESVGNY

-745 TLILAT
+745 TLVLAT

>member
-1 MKRLN
+1 MKILN
-6 KFFLVLFFINS
+6 KLFLVLLILNS
-17 FSSLYAIDET
+17 IVFGADTTT
-27 PETQFTKGINQR
+27 PETQFTKGVNER
-39 TSCQAECPPF
+39 TSCQVECPPF

-80 IGKVVNINQHCAK
+80 IGKVVNVNQHCAK
-93 TMRNPIGVS
+93 TILNPTSVN
-102 EIVSNTSVV
+102 EIKSNTNTV

-116 TLKNKLNDLYT
+116 TLKDKLNDLYT
-127 NTGATSY
+127 NTGTTSY
-134 VNLPKYMVA
+134 INLPKYMVA
-143 GLLADENIIDIPTS
+143 GLLADERIIDIPTS
-157 ITTNEVTL
+157 IITNEVTL
-165 NKGYTNTPNLV
+165 NSGYTNTPNLV
-176 SSDLVNPTLISRTV
+176 NSDLVNPTLISRTV

-220 FVGGLSVLLAVSQQT
+220 FVGGLSVILAVSQQT
-235 SKKISKLQNHEDVAE
+235 SKKISKMQNHEDVAE
-250 KIFLGVFSLIVF
+250 KIFLGIFSLIVF
-262 FFSVNKIETS
+262 FFSVNKIETT

-289 YLGINTA
+289 YLGVNTA

-324 ALKDLEYKER
+324 ALKDLEYKEK

-379 IGTEE
+379 LAGEE
-384 KRAVNFYTRMM
+384 KRAINFYTRGM

-425 FISNLSQKIE
+425 FLSNLSQKIE

-441 SSQMEN
+441 STQMEN

-513 KPEEVGGITGIINSA
+513 KPEEVAGITGVINSA

-562 LSALGSGVGAIISL
+562 MSAFSSGVGAIISL

-592 TTGTNAIV
+592 TTGTNAII

-610 LLKSIIGALP
+610 LLKSIVGALP

-635 FLSIEILYIVI
+635 FLSVEILYIVI

-687 FAYDLLNSLNQVVV
+687 FAYDMLNSLNQVVV

-718 SSAGTIENFGNY
+718 SGTGTENFGNY

-745 TLILAT
+745 TLVLAT

>member
-1 MKRLN
+1 MKMLN
-6 KFFLVLFFINS
+6 KFIITVLFLNS
-17 FSSLYAIDET
+17 TIFGADTTT
-27 PETQFTKGINQR
+27 PETQFTKGVNER
-39 TSCQAECPPF
+39 TSCQVECPPF

-64 GATTCYVYSK
+64 GATTCYIYSK

-93 TMRNPIGVS
+93 TMLNPESVN
-102 EIVSNTSVV
+102 EIKSNTSTV

-116 TLKNKLNDLYT
+116 TLKDKLNDLYT
-127 NTGATSY
+127 NAGTTKY
-134 VNLPKYMVA
+134 INLPKYMVA
-143 GLLADENIIDIPTS
+143 GLLADEKIIDIPIS

-165 NKGYTNTPNLV
+165 NSGYTNTPNLV
-176 SSDLVNPTLISRTV
+176 SSDLVNPILISRTV
-190 DSLANSVTF
+190 DALSNSVTF
-199 VINFLSQSDKI
+199 IINFLSSSDKI

-220 FVGGLSVLLAVSQQT
+220 FVGALSILLALSEQT
-235 SKKISKLQNHEDVAE
+235 TKKISKLQNHEDIAQKV
-250 KIFLGVFSLIVF
+250 FLGVFSLIVF
-262 FFSVNKIETS
+262 FFSVNKIETT
-272 TGQISQTGYQQ
+272 TGQLSQTGYQQ

-348 TYYNTDATSHFVS
+348 TYYNTDATSHYVS

-379 IGTEE
+379 LAGEE
-384 KRAVNFYTRMM
+384 KRAINFYTRGM
-395 MNSESYLDKN
+395 MNGEAYLTQN
-405 EVPAVSYC
+405 EIPAVSYC

-425 FISNLSQKIE
+425 FLSNLSFKIE
-435 NYNSAI
+435 NYNSAV
-441 SSQMEN
+441 STQMEN
-447 KINKMVDLTYKNIS
+447 KINKIVDLTYKNIS

-493 YEYKMEEFRNQSG
+493 YEYKLEEFRNQSG
-506 FDIQGFA
+506 YDIQGFA
-513 KPEEVGGITGIINSA
+513 KPEEVGGITGLINSA

-540 FVPFADNMLNYIN
+540 FVPFADNILKYIN

-562 LSALGSGVGAIISL
+562 ISAWTSGAETILSIM
-576 IPFKGEMI
+576 PFTR
-584 GKAVDKVL
+584 AFPKVL
-592 TTGTNAIV
+592 TIGINAV
-600 DSIVGMLTIF
+600 FDSIIGMLTIF

-620 LIAIIGAGFLVIVFY
+620 LIAIIGAGFLVITFY
-635 FLSIEILYIVI
+635 FLSVEILYIVI

-674 KPILIVVSVIMAL
+674 KPILIVFSVIMAL
-687 FAYDLLNSLNQVVV
+687 FAYDMLNSLNQVVV

-708 FMLANDMQTD
+708 FMLANDIQAD
-718 SSAGTIENFGNY
+718 SGSSPLFITGEIAPSH
-730 INGIGAGAILLFLKS
+730 GAGAILLFLKS

-766 ANIILDILGM
+766 ANIMLDILGI
-776 RDGGFDVGGIVGDK
+776 RDGGFDVGGVIGDK
-790 IESKQSVSKM
+790 VESKHSIAKM

>member
-1 MKRLN
+1 MKILN
-6 KFFLVLFFINS
+6 KLFLVLLILNS
-17 FSSLYAIDET
+17 IVFGADTTT
-27 PETQFTKGINQR
+27 PETQFTKGVNER
-39 TSCQAECPPF
+39 TSCQVECPPF
-49 KDGFF
+49 KDEFF

-80 IGKVVNINQHCAK
+80 IGKVVNVNQHCAK
-93 TMRNPIGVS
+93 TILNPTSVN
-102 EIVSNTSVV
+102 EIKSNTNTV

-116 TLKNKLNDLYT
+116 SLKDKLNDLYT
-127 NTGATSY
+127 NTGTTSY
-134 VNLPKYMVA
+134 INLPKYMVA
-143 GLLADENIIDIPTS
+143 GLLADERIIDIPTS

-165 NKGYTNTPNLV
+165 NSGYTNTPNIV

-220 FVGGLSVLLAVSQQT
+220 FVGGLSVILAVSQQT
-235 SKKISKLQNHEDVAE
+235 SKKISKMQNHEDVAE
-250 KIFLGVFSLIVF
+250 KIFLGIFSLIVF
-262 FFSVNKIETS
+262 FFSVNKIETT

-289 YLGINTA
+289 YLGVNTA

-324 ALKDLEYKER
+324 ALKDLEYKEK

-361 LLNSNTLFPP
+361 LLNSNTLFPA

-379 IGTEE
+379 LAGEE
-384 KRAVNFYTRMM
+384 KRAINFYTRGM

-425 FISNLSQKIE
+425 FLSNLSQKIE
-435 NYNSAI
+435 NYNSAM
-441 SSQMEN
+441 STQMEN

-513 KPEEVGGITGIINSA
+513 KPEEVGGITGVINSA

-562 LSALGSGVGAIISL
+562 MSAFSSGVGAIISL

-610 LLKSIIGALP
+610 LLKSIVGALP

-635 FLSIEILYIVI
+635 FLSVEILYIVI

-687 FAYDLLNSLNQVVV
+687 FAYDMLNSLNQVVV

-718 SSAGTIENFGNY
+718 SGSGTFESVGNY

-745 TLILAT
+745 TLVLAT

>member
-1 MKRLN
+1 MKMLN
-6 KFFLVLFFINS
+6 KFIITVLFLNS
-17 FSSLYAIDET
+17 AIFGADTTT
-27 PETQFTKGINQR
+27 PETQFTKGVNER
-39 TSCQAECPPF
+39 TSCQVECPPF

-64 GATTCYVYSK
+64 GATTCYIYSK

-93 TMRNPIGVS
+93 TMLNPESVN
-102 EIVSNTSVV
+102 EIKSNTSTV

-116 TLKNKLNDLYT
+116 TLKDKLNDLYT
-127 NTGATSY
+127 NAGTTKY
-134 VNLPKYMVA
+134 INLPKYMVA
-143 GLLADENIIDIPTS
+143 GLLADEKIIDIPIS

-165 NKGYTNTPNLV
+165 NSGYTNTPNLV
-176 SSDLVNPTLISRTV
+176 SSDLVNPILISRTV
-190 DSLANSVTF
+190 DALSNSVTF
-199 VINFLSQSDKI
+199 IINFLSSSDKI

-220 FVGGLSVLLAVSQQT
+220 FVGALSILLALSEQT
-235 SKKISKLQNHEDVAE
+235 TKKISKLQNHEDIAQKV
-250 KIFLGVFSLIVF
+250 FLGVFSLIVF
-262 FFSVNKIETS
+262 FFSVNKIETT
-272 TGQISQTGYQQ
+272 TGQLSQTGYQQ

-379 IGTEE
+379 IAEEE
-384 KRAVNFYTRMM
+384 KRAINFYTRGM
-395 MNSESYLDKN
+395 MNGEAYLTQN
-405 EVPAVSYC
+405 EIPAVSYC

-425 FISNLSQKIE
+425 FLSNLSFKIE

-447 KINKMVDLTYKNIS
+447 KINKMIDLTYKNIS

-482 LLGKNENKQEN
+482 LLGQNENKQEN
-493 YEYKMEEFRNQSG
+493 YEYKLEEFRNQSG
-506 FDIQGFA
+506 YDIQGFA
-513 KPEEVGGITGIINSA
+513 KPEEVGGITGVINLA

-540 FVPFADNMLNYIN
+540 FIPFSDNMLNYIN

-562 LSALGSGVGAIISL
+562 IGAIGSGVGALISL
-576 IPFKGEMI
+576 IPFKGEML

-620 LIAIIGAGFLVIVFY
+620 LIAIIGAGFLVITFY
-635 FLSIEILYIVI
+635 FLSVEILYIVI

-674 KPILIVVSVIMAL
+674 KPILIVVSVIIAI
-687 FAYDLLNSLNQVVV
+687 FAYDVLNSLNQVVV
-701 TGMFEPL
+701 AGMFEPL
-708 FMLANDMQTD
+708 FMLTNDIQAD
-718 SSAGTIENFGNY
+718 SGSGTFDMIQNFAHGF
-730 INGIGAGAILLFLKS
+730 GAGAILLFLKS
-745 TLILAT
+745 TLLLAT
-751 SFITVFVCFYLVFNG
+751 SFITIFVCFYLVFNG

-776 RDGGFDVGGIVGDK
+776 RDGGFDVGGVIGDK
-790 IESKQSVSKM
+790 VESKHSVAKM

>member
-1 MKRLN
+1 MKILN
-6 KFFLVLFFINS
+6 KFFLVLLFINS
-17 FSSLYAIDET
+17 FVYAVDET
-27 PETQFTKGINQR
+27 PETQFTKGINER

-80 IGKVVNINQHCAK
+80 IGKVVNINQHCAE
-93 TMRNPIGVS
+93 TILNPTSVN
-102 EIVSNTSVV
+102 EIKSNTNTV

-116 TLKNKLNDLYT
+116 SLKDKLNDLYT
-127 NTGATSY
+127 NTGSTSY
-134 VNLPKYMVA
+134 INLPKYMVA
-143 GLLADENIIDIPTS
+143 GLLADERIIDIPTS

-165 NKGYTNTPNLV
+165 NSGYTNTPNIV

-220 FVGGLSVLLAVSQQT
+220 FVGGLSVILAVSQQT
-235 SKKISKLQNHEDVAE
+235 TKKISKMQNHEDVAE

-262 FFSVNKIETS
+262 FFSVNKIETT

-289 YLGINTA
+289 YLGVNTA

-324 ALKDLEYKER
+324 ALKDLEYKEK

-361 LLNSNTLFPP
+361 LLNSNTLFPA

-379 IGTEE
+379 LAGEE
-384 KRAVNFYTRMM
+384 KRAINFYTRGM

-425 FISNLSQKIE
+425 FLSNLSQKIE

-513 KPEEVGGITGIINSA
+513 KPEEVGGITGVINSA

-562 LSALGSGVGAIISL
+562 MSAFGSGVGAIISL

-592 TTGTNAIV
+592 STGTNAIV
-600 DSIVGMLTIF
+600 DSIVGLITIF
-610 LLKSIIGALP
+610 LLKSIVGALP
-620 LIAIIGAGFLVIVFY
+620 LIAIIGAGFLVITFY
-635 FLSIEILYIVI
+635 FLSVEILYIVI

-687 FAYDLLNSLNQVVV
+687 FAYDMLNSLNQVVV
-701 TGMFEPL
+701 AGMFEPL

-718 SSAGTIENFGNY
+718 SGSGTLDMAQNFAHGL
-730 INGIGAGAILLFLKS
+730 GAGAILLFLKS
-745 TLILAT
+745 TLVLAS

>member
-1 MKRLN
+1 MKILN
-6 KFFLVLFFINS
+6 KLFLVLLFINS
-17 FSSLYAIDET
+17 FVYAVDET
-27 PETQFTKGINQR
+27 PETQFTKGVNER
-39 TSCQAECPPF
+39 TSCQVECPPF

-93 TMRNPIGVS
+93 TILNPTSVN
-102 EIVSNTSVV
+102 EIKSNTNTV

-116 TLKNKLNDLYT
+116 TLKDKLNDLYT
-127 NTGATSY
+127 NTGTTSY
-134 VNLPKYMVA
+134 INLPKYMVA
-143 GLLADENIIDIPTS
+143 GLLADERIIDIPTS

-165 NKGYTNTPNLV
+165 NSGYTNTPNLV

-220 FVGGLSVLLAVSQQT
+220 FVGGLSVILAVSQQT
-235 SKKISKLQNHEDVAE
+235 SKKISKMQNHEDVAE

-262 FFSVNKIETS
+262 FFSVNKIETT

-289 YLGINTA
+289 YLGVSTA
-296 DKLTETATSSVL
+296 DKLTETATSSIL

-324 ALKDLEYKER
+324 ALKDLEYKEK

-425 FISNLSQKIE
+425 FLSNLSQKIE

-506 FDIQGFA
+506 YDIQGFA
-513 KPEEVGGITGIINSA
+513 KPEEVGGITGVINSA

-562 LSALGSGVGAIISL
+562 MSAFSSGVGAIISL

-592 TTGTNAIV
+592 TTGTNAII

-610 LLKSIIGALP
+610 LLKSIVGALP
-620 LIAIIGAGFLVIVFY
+620 LIAIIGAGFLVITFY
-635 FLSIEILYIVI
+635 FLSVEILYIVI

-687 FAYDLLNSLNQVVV
+687 FAYDMLNSLNQVVV

-718 SSAGTIENFGNY
+718 SGSGTFESVGNY

-745 TLILAT
+745 TLVLAT

>member
-1 MKRLN
+1 MKILN
-6 KFFLVLFFINS
+6 KLFLVLLFINS
-17 FSSLYAIDET
+17 FVYAVDET
-27 PETQFTKGINQR
+27 PETQFTKGVNER
-39 TSCQAECPPF
+39 TSCQVECPPF

-93 TMRNPIGVS
+93 TILNPTSVN
-102 EIVSNTSVV
+102 EIKSNTNTV

-116 TLKNKLNDLYT
+116 TLKDKLNDLYT
-127 NTGATSY
+127 NTGTTSY
-134 VNLPKYMVA
+134 INLPKYMVA
-143 GLLADENIIDIPTS
+143 GLLADERIIDIPTS

-165 NKGYTNTPNLV
+165 NSGYTNTPNLV

-220 FVGGLSVLLAVSQQT
+220 FVGGLSVILAVSQQT
-235 SKKISKLQNHEDVAE
+235 SKKISKMQNHEDVAE

-262 FFSVNKIETS
+262 FFSVNKIETT

-289 YLGINTA
+289 YLGVSTA
-296 DKLTETATSSVL
+296 DKLTETATSSIL

-324 ALKDLEYKER
+324 ALKDLEYKEK

-425 FISNLSQKIE
+425 FLSNLSQKIE

-506 FDIQGFA
+506 YDIQGFA
-513 KPEEVGGITGIINSA
+513 KPEEVGGITGVINSA

-562 LSALGSGVGAIISL
+562 MSAFSSGVGAIISL

-592 TTGTNAIV
+592 TTGTNAII

-610 LLKSIIGALP
+610 LLKSIVGALP

-635 FLSIEILYIVI
+635 FLSVEILYIVI

-687 FAYDLLNSLNQVVV
+687 FAYDMLNSLNQVVV

-718 SSAGTIENFGNY
+718 SGSGTFESVGNY

-745 TLILAT
+745 TLVLAT